1 MLLTLDLND
10 PRPLHEQ
17 IAEAVRRAIALGDVR
32 PGDRLPPAR
41 DLAAALGV
49 NTNTA
54 LRALRE
60 LRDEGVLEF
69 RRGRGVSVLRAPEPR
84 EVLRDRVTALL
95 EEAERYGYRVD
106 EVIEIVRELGREM
119 SHEPGTAKERR

>member
-17 IAEAVRRAIALGDVR
+17 VSAAIKRAITTGDVA

-49 NTNTA
+49 NANTV
-54 LRALRE
+54 LRSLRE
-60 LRDEGVLEF
+60 LRDEGLLEF
-69 RRGRGVSVLRAPEPR
+69 RRGRGVSVLRRPDGRAA
-84 EVLRDRVTALL
+84 LRDRVRDLL
-95 EEAERYGYRVD
+95 DEAAQYGVGPED
-106 EVIEIVRELGREM
+106 VLGIVKELM
-119 SHEPGTAKERR
+119 KETP

>member
-17 IAEAVRRAIALGDVR
+17 IAEAVRRAIAVGDMR

-49 NTNTA
+49 NANTA
-54 LRALRE
+54 LRALRD

-69 RRGRGVSVLRAPEPR
+69 RRGRGVSVLRSPEPR
-84 EVLRDRVTALL
+84 EVLRDRVVDLL
-95 EEAERYGYRVD
+95 DEAQRYGCRLD
-106 EVIEIVRELGREM
+106 EVIGIVRELGEAREM
-119 SHEPGTAKERR
+119 R